1 MPAIPTRRRQE
12 IDMMYFVKAVKGEFV
27 AWQGQQQA
35 ESAEQAIEFAQMYHS
50 QILGANWT
58 AEEA

>member
-1 MPAIPTRRRQE
+1 
-12 IDMMYFVKAVKGEFV
+12 MMYFVKAVKGEFV